1 MMALDA
7 KLGLDGLEKVRIP
20 GGIHGCLDT
29 FLGDL
34 KLRILEAATR
44 RAATRATDA
53 ESPIVSVDDVL
64 HFARAMFADA
74 SSDLEKA
81 LRQHEKRHVRNAS

>member
-1 MMALDA
+1 MALDA
-7 KLGLDGLEKVRIP
+7 KLGLNGLENVRIP

-44 RAATRATDA
+44 KAAMRATDA
-53 ESPIVSVDDVL
+53 ESPIVTVDDVL
-64 HFARAMFADA
+64 QFARAMFAEA
-74 SSDLEKA
+74 SSELEKT
-81 LRQHEKRHVRNAS
+81 LRPHETRHVRNAS